1 MRIMKKSKSLPKK
14 LNLKQN
20 LKIRTKENHNSKRKG
35 RSLNST
41 KEVSKAETII
51 GRIKGASRVAAGRI
65 TKGANHSTKGAN
77 HSTKATNHSTKG
89 ANHSIKEANHS
100 IREANHSTSTEVIYP
115 YLNTPFVYYR
125 TVHKE
130 EL

>member
-1 MRIMKKSKSLPKK
+1 MMRIMKKSKSLPKK

-65 TKGANHSTKGAN
+65 TKGANHSTK
-77 HSTKATNHSTKG
+77 ATNHSTKG